1 MAERVVVA
9 PDKFKGSLSAAD
21 VTARVAAGLALGGF
35 AGEVVPVP
43 VADGGDGTVDAAVAA
58 GYRRVDIEV
67 RGPVGIPVIASF
79 ALLDGTAVIEAAQAC
94 GLTLLSPGELAP
106 LTATS
111 HGVGELI
118 LAAERMGARR
128 IVLGVGGVATTD
140 GGAGLLQALGAK
152 LADDRGRELPPGGA
166 ALGRLASLELSRLR
180 DLAGVEFW
188 LASDVDNPLLG
199 AAGAAA
205 VYGPQKG
212 ASDDDVRVLE
222 AGLARWAELAE
233 AAVAPR
239 SGDGPGRPSPHR
251 VAERRVA
258 EQPGAGA
265 AGGLGFAALLFLG
278 ARMRPGIELLLELAS
293 FGPRL
298 EGARLVIT
306 GEGSLDAQ
314 TLHGKAPVGVSL
326 AAAAHTP
333 PVPVVAVAGR
343 CTLSPD
349 ELGGAGIAAVYTVTD
364 IEPDPELRMLNA
376 GPLVER
382 LAERIA
388 ADWLGLPATTG
399 RCPQQKG
406 KRSLVTRYAR
416 RRASITWVAGPA
428 APVSAQRCSRAVI
441 GAQQSWEREG
451 LRRDPDH
458 VGAACHP
465 VCGIAPA
472 AAGRTGTDPGGARL
486 GRRDQP
492 ADDQ

>member
-9 PDKFKGSLSAAD
+9 PDKFKGSLSATD

-35 AGEVVPVP
+35 RGEVVPVP
-43 VADGGDGTVDAAVAA
+43 VADGGDGTVAAAVAA
-58 GYRRVDIEV
+58 GYQRVDVEV
-67 RGPVGIPVIASF
+67 RGPAGAPVTASF

-94 GLTLLSPGELAP
+94 GLTLLPPGELAP

-111 HGVGELI
+111 RGVGELI

-140 GGAGLLQALGAK
+140 GGAGLVQALGAE
-152 LADDRGRELPPGGA
+152 LADDSGRELPPGGA
-166 ALGRLASLELSRLR
+166 ALGRLASLELSGLG
-180 DLAGVEFW
+180 DLPAVEFW

-222 AGLARWAELAE
+222 AGLARWADLAE
-233 AAVAPR
+233 AAVATR
-239 SGDGPGRPSPHR
+239 SGSAGPGRPSPPH
-251 VAERRVA
+251 RVA

-293 FGPRL
+293 FRERL
-298 EGARLVIT
+298 DGARLVIT

-314 TLHGKAPVGVSL
+314 TLHGKAPVGVAL
-326 AAAAHTP
+326 AAAAHAP
-333 PVPVVAVAGR
+333 AVPVVAVAGR

-349 ELGGAGIAAVYTVTD
+349 ELSAAGISAVYAVAD
-364 IEPDPELRMLNA
+364 LEPDQDLRMANA

-382 LAERIA
+382 LAERVA
-388 ADWLGLPATTG
+388 ADWL
-399 RCPQQKG
+399 
-406 KRSLVTRYAR
+406 S
-416 RRASITWVAGPA
+416 
-428 APVSAQRCSRAVI
+428 
-441 GAQQSWEREG
+441 
-451 LRRDPDH
+451 
-458 VGAACHP
+458 
-465 VCGIAPA
+465 
-472 AAGRTGTDPGGARL
+472 
-486 GRRDQP
+486 
-492 ADDQ
+492 